1 MSPRQKEPLT
11 YEHALLGFLA
21 KTPMHAYALHHTLMH
36 SPLGSV
42 WRVKQSALYAMLTRL
57 AGEGLL
63 DAGEE
68 DITARGKRVLN
79 VTATGE
85 TAFMEWCVTAVPH
98 PRDMRMEFLAKLF
111 FLADF
116 PAPMRQQL
124 IQMQQHRAQ
133 QWQEPLDSHM
143 SAYAQT
149 VRQFRNGQITAI
161 QTWLTTLEAE
171 M

>member
-21 KTPMHAYALHHTLMH
+21 KTPMHAYALHHTVMQ
-36 SPLGSV
+36 SPLGMV

-57 AGEGLL
+57 ASEGLI
-63 DAGEE
+63 DAGAE
-68 DITARGKRVLN
+68 DITARGKRLLSL
-79 VTATGE
+79 TPDGH
-85 TAFMEWCVTAVPH
+85 TAFATWCVTPVPQ

-124 IQMQQHRAQ
+124 IQMQQQRAH
-133 QWQEPLDSHM
+133 QWQEPLDPHM

>member
-11 YEHALLGFLA
+11 YEHALLGFLLQ
-21 KTPMHAYALHHTLMH
+21 TPMHAYALHHTLMH

-57 AGEGLL
+57 AVEGLL

-79 VTATGE
+79 VTGTGK
-85 TAFMEWCVTAVPH
+85 TAFMEWCVTPVPH
-98 PRDMRMEFLAKLF
+98 PRDMRMEFLAKLY
-111 FLADF
+111 FLTQF
-116 PAPMRQQL
+116 PREARQQL
-124 IQMQQHRAQ
+124 IDAQ
-133 QWQEPLDSHM
+133 QVHAHQWFEPLDPAM
-143 SAYAQT
+143 TPYAQI

-161 QTWLTTLEAE
+161 QAWLATL
-171 M
+171 

>member
-21 KTPMHAYALHHTLMH
+21 QSPMHAYALHHTVMQ
-36 SPLGSV
+36 SPVGMV

-57 AGEGLL
+57 ATEGLI
-63 DAGEE
+63 DAGAE
-68 DITARGKRVLN
+68 DITARGKRLLSL
-79 VTATGE
+79 TPTGH
-85 TAFMEWCVTAVPH
+85 TAFMAWCVTPVPH
-98 PRDMRMEFLAKLF
+98 PRDMRMEFLAKLY
-111 FLADF
+111 FLEQF

-124 IQMQQHRAQ
+124 IQAQQQRAQ
-133 QWQEPLDSHM
+133 HWQEPLDPLM
-143 SAYAQT
+143 TPYAQL

-161 QTWLTTLEAE
+161 QTWLAHLVVD

>member
-11 YEHALLGFLA
+11 YEHALLGFLLQ
-21 KTPMHAYALHHTLMH
+21 TPMHAYALHHTLMH

-85 TAFMEWCVTAVPH
+85 TAFMEWCVTPVPH
-98 PRDMRMEFLAKLF
+98 PRDMRMEFLAKLY
-111 FLADF
+111 FLAQL
-116 PAPMRQQL
+116 PPHLRQKL
-124 IQMQQHRAQ
+124 IHAQ
-133 QWQEPLDSHM
+133 QIHAHQWYEPLDATLSR
-143 SAYAQT
+143 YAQQ

-161 QTWLTTLEAE
+161 QAWLTTLDERE
-171 M
+171 